1 MSKLDTLK
9 AKIAVAEA
17 ELRLAAALAAAVVN
31 DVVAAASD
39 AVTTAPDKYGG
50 QARYGTPIQEE
61 RTKERREQ
69 LKEDHA
75 AWMRGEG
82 A

>member
-17 ELRLAAALAAAVVN
+17 ELRLAAARAAAVVN

-39 AVTTAPDKYGG
+39 AVTTAPEKYGG
-50 QARYGTPIQEE
+50 QARYGTPRQEE